1 MNTNDFLVTY
11 TDRKIDEIQ
20 SHDPG
25 SVCFESILSNKQ
37 NTYIIGQY
45 TINVYE
51 F

>member
-11 TDRKIDEIQ
+11 TDRKIDDIQ
-20 SHDPG
+20 SHDSG
-25 SVCFESILSNKQ
+25 SVYFKSILLNRQ